1 MFITSVGN
9 QLVLALND
17 YRCLQSSR
25 STSPQSWR
33 SATTTRGTRL
43 AVSNN
48 YPGHMPLTQRHVN
61 HKFELCPV
69 RQALQ
74 PSWQTMSP
82 GEVHSTKYSN
92 VPNKMDNTWYN
103 H

>member
-17 YRCLQSSR
+17 GRYLQDSR

-33 SATTTRGTRL
+33 SPATTRGTRL
-43 AVSNN
+43 AVTNN

-61 HKFELCPV
+61 KNHKFELCPV

-74 PSWQTMSP
+74 QS
-82 GEVHSTKYSN
+82 
-92 VPNKMDNTWYN
+92 
-103 H
+103 